1 MNKSDKVVIIISTA
15 EKEKVYAG
23 MMYAVNALKQGWMND
38 VKLIFFGPSEKLL
51 LSDSELQEYLNEYL
65 ELKGEVTAC
74 KFISDNDQTSEK
86 IGKMGIQVEYVGEMI
101 SNFIKDGFVPMIW

>member
-1 MNKSDKVVIIISTA
+1 MSNSDKVIIVISTA

-23 MMYAVNALKQGWMND
+23 MMYAVNALKQGWMKD

-51 LSDSELQEYLNEYL
+51 LSDSKFQDYLNEYL
-65 ELKGEVTAC
+65 ELKGKVAAC

-86 IGKMGIQVEYVGEMI
+86 IERMGVRIEPVGEII
-101 SNFIKDGFVPMIW
+101 SNHIKDGFVPMIW